1 MSPGESEAYVLQLVV
16 DTNILYTF
24 FWEKS
29 VARKLLM
36 RQELLLYSPEFA
48 LEEINAHL
56 SDIRKKTGISEEDFR
71 KLRSDLAIAVT
82 FMPAEEYSS
91 LLPEALRISP
101 DGNDVDFVALSLKL
115 KLPLWSNDAALKK
128 QVKVKVLST
137 GDLLKEPEF
146 AGIASGDFA

>member
-1 MSPGESEAYVLQLVV
+1 MGPGESEAPVLQLVV

-48 LEEINAHL
+48 LEEINAHV
-56 SDIRKKTGISEEDFR
+56 SDICKRAGISEEEFR
-71 KLRSDLAIAVT
+71 KLRSDLAIAVA
-82 FMPAEEYSS
+82 FMPAEEYAGF
-91 LLPEALRISP
+91 LPEALGISP

-115 KLPLWSNDAALKK
+115 KFPLWSNDAALKK
-128 QVKVKVLST
+128 QAKVKVLST
-137 GDLLKEPEF
+137 GELLKEPEF
-146 AGIASGDFA
+146 ADMALS